1 MSAKTVLVVEDSD
14 PTRRLIEMCLT
25 MEGLNVVHC
34 ADGESGLE
42 MARDLLPDVI
52 ILDIALPGIDGWEVL
67 ERLRDE
73 AATSAI
79 PVLVATAHDSST
91 FREKAQTATA
101 DAFVGKPFNLNDLR
115 TAINR
120 LLERP
125 IPADGPHE

>member
-25 MEGLNVVHC
+25 MDGFSVVQC

-67 ERLRDE
+67 EKLRAE
-73 AATSAI
+73 PATSAI

-91 FREKAQTATA
+91 IREKAQTATA
-101 DAFVGKPFNLNDLR
+101 DAFVGKPFNLTDLR
-115 TAINR
+115 AAIGG
-120 LLERP
+120 LLQTQVP
-125 IPADGPHE
+125 TDG

>member
-25 MEGLNVVHC
+25 MDGFSVVQC

-67 ERLRDE
+67 EKLRAE
-73 AATSAI
+73 PATSAI

-91 FREKAQTATA
+91 IREKAQTATA
-101 DAFVGKPFNLNDLR
+101 DAFVGKPFNLADLR
-115 TAINR
+115 AAIGG
-120 LLERP
+120 LLQTQVP
-125 IPADGPHE
+125 TDG